1 MAENSAKRVDV
12 FRERK
17 RWLFLGLPW
26 TFTVYHV
33 REDMITIDRGFLN
46 KQEDD
51 CYMYKV
57 TDVRLNA
64 TFLERLVGLGTV
76 TCFTGDAT
84 DATLEFKHIRN
95 ARAVKDYILEVSDKE
110 RIKRRTVNMQGIGYA
125 AAGHPD
131 IDGDG
136 LPDDL

>member
-1 MAENSAKRVDV
+1 MADV

-33 REDMITIDRGFLN
+33 REDMITIDRGFFN

-57 TDVRLNA
+57 TDVRLNSS
-64 TFLERLVGLGTV
+64 LMERMFKLGTV
-76 TCFTGDAT
+76 TCFTGDVT
-84 DATLEFKHIRN
+84 DSNLVFKHIRN
-95 ARAVKDYILEVSDKE
+95 AKAIKDYILEKADSE
-110 RIKRRTVNMQGIGYA
+110 RIKRRTVNMQGIGY
-125 AAGHPD
+125 GTNGD
-131 IDGDG
+131 VDGDG
-136 LPDDL
+136 IPDDLG

>member
-1 MAENSAKRVDV
+1 MADV

-33 REDMITIDRGFLN
+33 REDMITIDRGFFN

-57 TDVRLNA
+57 TDVRLN
-64 TFLERLVGLGTV
+64 TSLMERIFKLGTV
-76 TCFTGDAT
+76 TCFTGDVT
-84 DATLEFKHIRN
+84 DSNLVFKHIKN
-95 ARAVKDYILEVSDKE
+95 AKAIKDYILEKADSE
-110 RIKRRTVNMQGIGYA
+110 RIKRRTVNMQGIGY
-125 AAGHPD
+125 GTNGD

-136 LPDDL
+136 IPDNLV

>member
-1 MAENSAKRVDV
+1 MADV

-17 RWLFLGLPW
+17 RWVFLGLPW

-33 REDMITIDRGFLN
+33 REDMITIDKGFLN

-57 TDVRLNA
+57 TDVRLN
-64 TFLERLVGLGTV
+64 TSLMERIFRLGTV
-76 TCFTGDAT
+76 TCYTGDVT
-84 DATLEFKHIRN
+84 DSNLVFKHIRN
-95 ARAVKDYILEVSDKE
+95 AKAIKDYILEKADAE
-110 RIKRRTVNMQGIGYA
+110 RIKRRTVNMQGIGY
-125 AAGHPD
+125 GNNGD

-136 LPDDL
+136 MPDNLV

>member
-1 MAENSAKRVDV
+1 MADV

-57 TDVRLNA
+57 TDVRLNSS
-64 TFLERLVGLGTV
+64 LMERMFKLGTV
-76 TCFTGDAT
+76 TCFTGDVT
-84 DATLEFKHIRN
+84 DSNLVFKHIRN
-95 ARAVKDYILEVSDKE
+95 AKAIKDYILEKADSE
-110 RIKRRTVNMQGIGYA
+110 RIKRRTVNMQGIGY
-125 AAGHPD
+125 GSNGD

-136 LPDDL
+136 VPDNLV

>member
-1 MAENSAKRVDV
+1 MADV

-17 RWLFLGLPW
+17 RWVFLGLPW

-57 TDVRLNA
+57 TDVRLN
-64 TFLERLVGLGTV
+64 TSLMERIFKLGTV
-76 TCFTGDAT
+76 TCYTGDVT
-84 DATLEFKHIRN
+84 DSNLVFKHIRN
-95 ARAVKDYILEVSDKE
+95 AKVIKDYILEKADSE
-110 RIKRRTVNMQGIGYA
+110 RIRRRTVNMQGIGY
-125 AAGHPD
+125 GNNGD

-136 LPDDL
+136 MPDNLV

>member
-1 MAENSAKRVDV
+1 MADV

-17 RWLFLGLPW
+17 RWVFLGLPW

-33 REDMITIDRGFLN
+33 REDMITIDKGFLN

-57 TDVRLNA
+57 TDVRLN
-64 TFLERLVGLGTV
+64 TTLMERLFKLGTV
-76 TCFTGDAT
+76 TCYTGDVT
-84 DATLEFKHIRN
+84 DSNLVFKHIRN
-95 ARAVKDYILEVSDKE
+95 AKAIKDYILEKADSE
-110 RIKRRTVNMQGIGYA
+110 RIKRRTVNMQGIGY
-125 AAGHPD
+125 GTNGD

-136 LPDDL
+136 IPDNLV

>member
-1 MAENSAKRVDV
+1 MADDEKQDV

-33 REDMITIDRGFLN
+33 RTDMITIDSGFLS

-64 TFLERLVGLGTV
+64 SFMERICKLGTV
-76 TCFTGDAT
+76 TCYTGDVT
-84 DATLEFKHIRN
+84 DSTLVFKHIRH
-95 ARAVKDYILEVSDKE
+95 ARQVKDYILEQADRE
-110 RIKRRTVNMQGIGYA
+110 RIRRRTVNMQAIGYA
-125 AAGHPD
+125 ADHMDA
-131 IDGDG
+131 DGDG
-136 LPDDL
+136 MPDVF

>member
-1 MAENSAKRVDV
+1 MADV

-33 REDMITIDRGFLN
+33 REDMITIDRGFFN

-57 TDVRLNA
+57 TDVRLN
-64 TFLERLVGLGTV
+64 TSLMERMFKLGTV
-76 TCFTGDAT
+76 TCFTGDVT
-84 DATLEFKHIRN
+84 DSNLVFKHIRN
-95 ARAVKDYILEVSDKE
+95 AKAIKDYILEKADSE
-110 RIKRRTVNMQGIGYA
+110 RIKRRTVNMQGIGY
-125 AAGHPD
+125 GSNGD

-136 LPDDL
+136 MPDNLV

>member
-1 MAENSAKRVDV
+1 MADL

-33 REDMITIDRGFLN
+33 REDMITIDRGFFN

-57 TDVRLNA
+57 TDVRLNSS
-64 TFLERLVGLGTV
+64 LMERMFKLGTV
-76 TCFTGDAT
+76 TCFTGDVT
-84 DATLEFKHIRN
+84 DSNLVFKHIRN
-95 ARAVKDYILEVSDKE
+95 AKAIKDYILEKADSE
-110 RIKRRTVNMQGIGYA
+110 RIKRRTVNMQGIGY
-125 AAGHPD
+125 GSNGD

-136 LPDDL
+136 MPDNLV

>member
-1 MAENSAKRVDV
+1 MADV

-33 REDMITIDRGFLN
+33 REDMITIDRGFFN

-57 TDVRLNA
+57 TDVRLNSS
-64 TFLERLVGLGTV
+64 LMERMFKLGTV
-76 TCFTGDAT
+76 TCFTGDVT
-84 DATLEFKHIRN
+84 DSNLVFKHIRN
-95 ARAVKDYILEVSDKE
+95 AKAIKDYILEKADSE
-110 RIKRRTVNMQGIGYA
+110 RIKRRTVNMQGIGYGA
-125 AAGHPD
+125 NGD
-131 IDGDG
+131 VDGDG
-136 LPDDL
+136 IPDDLG

>member
-1 MAENSAKRVDV
+1 MADV

-33 REDMITIDRGFLN
+33 REDMITIDRGFFN

-57 TDVRLNA
+57 TDVRLN
-64 TFLERLVGLGTV
+64 TSLMERIFKLGTV
-76 TCFTGDAT
+76 TCFTGDVT
-84 DATLEFKHIRN
+84 DSNLVFKHIRN
-95 ARAVKDYILEVSDKE
+95 AKAIKDYILEKADSE
-110 RIKRRTVNMQGIGYA
+110 RIKRRTVNMQGIGY
-125 AAGHPD
+125 GSNGD

-136 LPDDL
+136 MPDNLV

>member
-1 MAENSAKRVDV
+1 MADV

-17 RWLFLGLPW
+17 RWVFLGLPW

-57 TDVRLNA
+57 TDVRLN
-64 TFLERLVGLGTV
+64 TSLMERIFKLGTV
-76 TCFTGDAT
+76 TCYTGDVT
-84 DATLEFKHIRN
+84 DSNLVFKHIRN
-95 ARAVKDYILEVSDKE
+95 AMVIKDYILEKADSE
-110 RIKRRTVNMQGIGYA
+110 RIRGRTVNMQGIGY
-125 AAGHPD
+125 GNNGD

-136 LPDDL
+136 MPDNLV

>member
-1 MAENSAKRVDV
+1 MADV

-17 RWLFLGLPW
+17 RWVFLGLPW

-57 TDVRLNA
+57 TDVRLN
-64 TFLERLVGLGTV
+64 TSLMERIFKLGTV
-76 TCFTGDAT
+76 TCYTGDVT
-84 DATLEFKHIRN
+84 DSNLVFKHIRN
-95 ARAVKDYILEVSDKE
+95 AKAIKDYILEKADSE
-110 RIKRRTVNMQGIGYA
+110 RIRRRTVNMQGIGY
-125 AAGHPD
+125 GNNGD

-136 LPDDL
+136 MPDNLV

>member
-1 MAENSAKRVDV
+1 MADV

-33 REDMITIDRGFLN
+33 REDMITIDRGFFN

-57 TDVRLNA
+57 TDVRLN
-64 TFLERLVGLGTV
+64 TSLLERVFKLGTV
-76 TCFTGDAT
+76 TCFTGDVT
-84 DATLEFKHIRN
+84 DSNLVFKHIRN
-95 ARAVKDYILEVSDKE
+95 AKAIKDYILEKADSE
-110 RIKRRTVNMQGIGYA
+110 RIKRRTVNMQGIGY
-125 AAGHPD
+125 GSNSD

-136 LPDDL
+136 IPDNLG

>member
-1 MAENSAKRVDV
+1 MADV

-17 RWLFLGLPW
+17 RWAFLGLPW
-26 TFTVYHV
+26 TFTVYHI

-57 TDVRLNA
+57 TDVRLN
-64 TFLERLVGLGTV
+64 TSLMERIFKLGTV
-76 TCFTGDAT
+76 TCFTGDVT
-84 DATLEFKHIRN
+84 DSNLVFKHIRN
-95 ARAVKDYILEVSDKE
+95 AKAIKDYILEKADSE
-110 RIKRRTVNMQGIGYA
+110 RIKRRTVNMQGIGY
-125 AAGHPD
+125 GNNGD

-136 LPDDL
+136 IPDNLV

>member
-1 MAENSAKRVDV
+1 MADV

-33 REDMITIDRGFLN
+33 REDMITIDRGFFN

-57 TDVRLNA
+57 TDVRLNSS
-64 TFLERLVGLGTV
+64 LMERMFKLGTV
-76 TCFTGDAT
+76 TCFTGDVT
-84 DATLEFKHIRN
+84 DSNLVFKHIRN
-95 ARAVKDYILEVSDKE
+95 AKAIKDYILEKADSE
-110 RIKRRTVNMQGIGYA
+110 RIKRRTVNMQGIGY
-125 AAGHPD
+125 GNNGD

-136 LPDDL
+136 IPDNLV